1 MKRKMSLFVTA
12 SMVIASIGSTVPAFA
27 SEATLQA
34 SDYLTAYEMYNGNR
48 ENEFYGISTFSVSG
62 LSEDGV
68 KHSAFIE
75 EWKNDLGI
83 EIHNVESK
91 LVSAEVLDNY
101 DDGAKVWLYEAV
113 TIDYMFPSEGF
124 ERTMEF
130 GTEHIIKTN
139 NDSGISILSDTYS
152 EITGYE
158 TGTEEDLAILYAR
171 RESNFSVAEE
181 TNVAST
187 GEIVTTAG
195 YNHSAAVS
203 YAQQYCGS
211 DYFTSG
217 MNVSRYNPSFYY
229 YAGADCCNFVSQ
241 CLIAGGKSMS
251 DSWWATTTGST
262 VPLADTD
269 YSKSGIS
276 WRYVP
281 SFDSYWQSKG
291 YAKIRITSTSQAGA
305 GNPIFWLKSDGYS
318 TNHVMLIVGAS
329 NAENIVF
336 VNAHNSDCKGYP
348 YRLSDWVMY
357 TFWF

>member
-203 YAQQYCGS
+203 YAQQYCG
-211 DYFTSG
+211 
-217 MNVSRYNPSFYY
+217 
-229 YAGADCCNFVSQ
+229 AIILHQ
-241 CLIAGGKSMS
+241 
-251 DSWWATTTGST
+251 
-262 VPLADTD
+262 
-269 YSKSGIS
+269 
-276 WRYVP
+276 
-281 SFDSYWQSKG
+281 
-291 YAKIRITSTSQAGA
+291 
-305 GNPIFWLKSDGYS
+305 
-318 TNHVMLIVGAS
+318 
-329 NAENIVF
+329 E
-336 VNAHNSDCKGYP
+336 
-348 YRLSDWVMY
+348 
-357 TFWF
+357 